1 MLDIIQKESNHLRG
15 MSLFMDKSQ
24 NIDDAADQFLEQFI
38 NDFSEDI
45 NIQSQRPI
53 KISIIIDTL

>member
-1 MLDIIQKESNHLRG
+1 MLDIIQKEGSHLRG

>member
-1 MLDIIQKESNHLRG
+1 MLDIIQKESSHLRG